1 MFRIERRRRPIY
13 PTIKKTPQISFR
25 GSISAGLSRFRYQKI
40 DRLLGGQYA
49 PVYPAAYSIVLSW
62 RFFFLPFYH
71 PGYFILYVKL
81 KYNIFFRSLIFKGV
95 DCEWAF

>member
-49 PVYPAAYSIVLSW
+49 PVYPLAE
-62 RFFFLPFYH
+62 F
-71 PGYFILYVKL
+71 
-81 KYNIFFRSLIFKGV
+81 SLILFMSKYPSSNRLAQSALHP
-95 DCEWAF
+95 DWTINILLSDLLKNLP